1 MESGVTS
8 GGKKICLSD
17 QGGKG
22 GGGAGSLGIE
32 RDPLCLHHDRG
43 EIKGSLLAR
52 RWNGDGVLVGGEV
65 SCESVFGG
73 EVRRGG
79 GGMGLVTRVD
89 CGYLSAARLECFVD
103 TTRYDAK
110 ISMLRD
116 TVLG

>member
-52 RWNGDGVLVGGEV
+52 RWNGDGG
-65 SCESVFGG
+65 FG
-73 EVRRGG
+73 RRGSELRECVWRRGAKGG
-79 GGMGLVTRVD
+79 GGDGVGDQGGLWLFERCEVGVF
-89 CGYLSAARLECFVD
+89 C
-103 TTRYDAK
+103 RYYT
-110 ISMLRD
+110 I
-116 TVLG
+116 